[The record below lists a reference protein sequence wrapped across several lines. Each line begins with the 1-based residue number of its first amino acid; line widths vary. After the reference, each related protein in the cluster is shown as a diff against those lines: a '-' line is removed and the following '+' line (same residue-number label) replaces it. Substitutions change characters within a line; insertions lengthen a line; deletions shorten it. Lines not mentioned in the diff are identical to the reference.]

1 MTPVDRSSR
10 ASNDTL
16 ALPLVDERAIRDG
29 VGARN
34 LDRGRL
40 YLDWGAVFDGCRQG
54 ATLTAR
60 CEGSADE
67 VYRVRVRLDDH
78 GPAEA
83 TCSCPVGEV
92 GACKHTSAVLLAWR
106 ADPSAFVVT
115 PSLDEALGA
124 MGQGELLTLVR
135 AMVAR
140 RPELETLATSLL
152 PRPLDADR
160 PAVMRDAW
168 RDRASEVFRR
178 HAGNG
183 SAVAQALDALLR
195 EAEAATPARDV
206 TAIARAYESV
216 ATCVVGRWRR
226 LGADAAAPLAIA
238 RACLD
243 ALAQCVARA
252 DASQRGALLD
262 ALVGFY
268 RFDIEQGTATHHA
281 LTPGRHAL
289 ALAVG
294 QSTDDERRALARAVR
309 DRCEDLDGWPRRAWQ
324 IALLALEEGMI
335 DDESW
340 AAQARALQRF
350 GALAK
355 HLAREGNVADA
366 LAEAQR
372 APDAEVIDVANA
384 LTAKGFNAE
393 GEALVASR
401 MERASEANRGR
412 MTAWLRARAE
422 ARRDGQGV
430 VDAMEA
436 ELRARPTLAGYD
448 ALRAKAQELGL
459 WPATEPAVHAWLEAR
474 GNPLLLDVLV
484 RDARYEEALPVVLGE
499 HLKVTVAIAQRRQV
513 AEALEATR
521 PREARA
527 VYRRVVEGLIAQRSR
542 PQYREAC
549 RVISKALELDARIG
563 EEAAGA
569 QWVAELRERYAALP
583 ALQEELA
590 ARVGA
595 EAAAA

>member
-16 ALPLVDERAIRDG
+16 ALPLVDERTIRDG

-40 YLDWGAVFDGCRQG
+40 YLDWGAVFDACRTG
-54 ATLTAR
+54 STLTAR

-83 TCSCPVGEV
+83 ACSCPVGEA
-92 GACKHTSAVLLAWR
+92 GACKHTGAVLLAWR
-106 ADPSAFVVT
+106 ADPGAFVVT

-124 MGQGELLTLVR
+124 LGQGELLALVR

-152 PRPLDADR
+152 PHPLDADR
-160 PAVMRDAW
+160 PAVLRDAW
-168 RDRASEVFRR
+168 RDRAAAVFRR
-178 HAGNG
+178 HTDDG
-183 SAVAQALDALLR
+183 AVIAQHLDALLR
-195 EAEAATPARDV
+195 EAEASTPATDV
-206 TAIARAYESV
+206 MAIARAYEAV
-216 ATCVVGRWRR
+216 AMCVVGRWRR
-226 LGADAAAPLAIA
+226 LGADAAAPLAVA

-243 ALAQCVARA
+243 ALAQCVARV
-252 DASQRGALLD
+252 DTSQRMALLN

-289 ALAVG
+289 ALAVA

-309 DRCEDLDGWPRRAWQ
+309 DRCEDLEGWSRRAWS
-324 IALLALEEGMI
+324 IALLTLEEGVL
-335 DDESW
+335 DDEAW
-340 AAQARALQRF
+340 VAQARTLQRF

-355 HLAREGNVADA
+355 HFAREGNVTDA

-372 APDAEVIDVANA
+372 APDAEVIDVAA
-384 LTAKGFNAE
+384 AIAAKGFEAEAE
-393 GEALVASR
+393 GLVTSR
-401 MERASEANRGR
+401 VERASESNRAR

-436 ELRARPTLAGYD
+436 ELRVRPTLAGYD
-448 ALRAKAQELGL
+448 ALRAKARELGL
-459 WPATEPAVHAWLEAR
+459 WQATEATVHAWLDAR
-474 GNPLLLDVLV
+474 GNPLLLDVLL
-484 RDARYEEALPVVLGE
+484 RDARYDEALRVALGE
-499 HLKVTVAIAQRRQV
+499 SLKVSVAIAQRRQV

-521 PREARA
+521 PRDARA
-527 VYRRVVEGLIAQRSR
+527 VYARVVEGLIAQRSR

-549 RVISKALELDARIG
+549 RVISKALELAARIG
-563 EEAAGA
+563 EEAAGE
-569 QWVAELRERYAALP
+569 QWVAELRARYAALP